1 MLSNANLMGS
11 EKLLWKYQMYSPS
24 VPWKYFYMH
33 KYDDATLLIAYL
45 TSIIRLVN
53 ILVIS
58 GQNFPWHIKDAMV
71 HTEIIFT
78 RFYINLQTSS
88 DSNIIFFFF
97 LKTVQVGMRYG
108 GSMHSQTELDSWGP
122 VLVSS
127 GHCNKIPQTGGLN
140 NRHLF
145 LPVLEAGSPKSRWFR
160 SWWRLSPWLADGT
173 FSLCPHRSLG
183 LSLLI
188 RTLFYHRIYTVM
200 NLSNPNSLPK
210 ASLSKDHHVGDF
222 DISVMGRAQNSVHG
236 RT

>member
-1 MLSNANLMGS
+1 MLSNENLMGS

-78 RFYINLQTSS
+78 RFYINLQTFS

-97 LKTVQVGMRYG
+97 WRQ
-108 GSMHSQTELDSWGP
+108 
-122 VLVSS
+122 
-127 GHCNKIPQTGGLN
+127 
-140 NRHLF
+140 
-145 LPVLEAGSPKSRWFR
+145 SRWAWDMAEACTLKQ
-160 SWWRLSPWLADGT
+160 SWTVED
-173 FSLCPHRSLG
+173 
-183 LSLLI
+183 LSLLALA
-188 RTLFYHRIYTVM
+188 TATKYHRLEV
-200 NLSNPNSLPK
+200 
-210 ASLSKDHHVGDF
+210 
-222 DISVMGRAQNSVHG
+222 
-236 RT
+236 